1 MKKEVIDFNVELCDA
16 FGEVVKEKKHQDAKE
31 KTSVL
36 LSVSVVNILSH
47 PQALPEEKKMDASE
61 IVKRLSLQQ
70 KVASKTP
77 QTYGTD
83 ELSVIRESVINMYN
97 KRMLNVE
104 LAGAILKMTE

>member
-1 MKKEVIDFNVELCDA
+1 MLNASL
-16 FGEVVKEKKHQDAKE
+16 
-31 KTSVL
+31 
-36 LSVSVVNILSH
+36 VNILSNPH
-47 PQALPEEKKMDASE
+47 ALPEEKKMDAAE

-77 QTYGTD
+77 QIYSTD
-83 ELSVIRESVINMYN
+83 ELSVIRESVVNTYN